1 MPPLE
6 SPPKVHPTRR
16 LVRLLGTELGLCRTK
31 MSRHT
36 RDARR
41 DPECLLPDSTTRR
54 SSRSL
59 GAGRGAPRD
68 SREDLGFYFFHLMW
82 GGMCVWRRFGNVKIR
97 GQGQCFATH
106 LSFFVVHRTL
116 LSPRSDNLSN
126 QPLNQKQSA
135 ARLCFCA
142 ATFSPPPALLAVERA
157 HARSRSSHREHRG
170 RTVADPSSSSWRMQA
185 KQ

>member
-1 MPPLE
+1 M
-6 SPPKVHPTRR
+6 
-16 LVRLLGTELGLCRTK
+16 
-31 MSRHT
+31 
-36 RDARR
+36 
-41 DPECLLPDSTTRR
+41 
-54 SSRSL
+54 
-59 GAGRGAPRD
+59 
-68 SREDLGFYFFHLMW
+68 
-82 GGMCVWRRFGNVKIR
+82 WRRFGNVKIR

-157 HARSRSSHREHRG
+157 HARSRSRAPWPYRG
-170 RTVADPSSSSWRMQA
+170 RPVVVIVAHAGKAVGQIAAARA
-185 KQ
+185 